1 MTNAQKMM
9 EWMLEIFGALTRVHT
24 LEILRTERTCGLPH
38 ASLSENLRYQG
49 KVSQSRL
56 EAITS
61 RLEASASRWEVF
73 ATDWRP
79 SP

>member
-1 MTNAQKMM
+1 M
-9 EWMLEIFGALTRVHT
+9 
-24 LEILRTERTCGLPH
+24 PH

-49 KVSQSRL
+49 KVSQNRL

-79 SP
+79 SPWLVSCETKHSSKTLKVGGHH